1 MEKQMKN
8 KEIMVEPI
16 ETVIGAVGS
25 LEEKIEIREMDEIVD
40 AKPVVAVVS
49 TINESPPDFKS
60 MVKVPITTTTTLSKT
75 RKGKNVTKRR
85 RKCKK
90 GHRRNKKTKRCR
102 KSVKKM

>member
-16 ETVIGAVGS
+16 ETVIGSVGS
-25 LEEKIEIREMDEIVD
+25 LEEKIEIREMDENSEVVD

-60 MVKVPITTTTTLSKT
+60 MVKVPTTTERATV
-75 RKGKNVTKRR
+75 KNVTKRR

>member
-25 LEEKIEIREMDEIVD
+25 LEEKIEIREMDENSEVVD

-60 MVKVPITTTTTLSKT
+60 MVKVPTTTVKTGKTTM
-75 RKGKNVTKRR
+75 KRR

-90 GHRRNKKTKRCR
+90 GYRRNKKTKRCR

>member
-1 MEKQMKN
+1 
-8 KEIMVEPI
+8 MVEPI
-16 ETVIGAVGS
+16 ETVIGSVGS
-25 LEEKIEIREMDEIVD
+25 LEEKIEIREMDENSEVVD